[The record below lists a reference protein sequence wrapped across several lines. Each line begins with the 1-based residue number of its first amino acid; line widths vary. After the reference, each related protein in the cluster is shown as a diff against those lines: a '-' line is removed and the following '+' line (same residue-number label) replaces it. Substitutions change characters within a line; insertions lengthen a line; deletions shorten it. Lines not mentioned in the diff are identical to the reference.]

1 MLMRCVEGR
10 DAGIV
15 FDMEELDG
23 HAEKGAGRLEGR
35 DPRVVRLVDRSC

>member
-1 MLMRCVEGR
+1 MQSVEGR

-23 HAEKGAGRLEGR
+23 HAEQGAGRLEDR
-35 DPRVVRLVDRSC
+35 DLLFWELFGVTL